1 MSPIPG
7 RDEDNQMLELFT
19 QLGIMLKL
27 GVMKSMCGE
36 TFLLA

>member
-19 QLGIMLKL
+19 Q
-27 GVMKSMCGE
+27 KSMCGE